1 MNLDMLLSERNIV
14 MKLAEK
20 YARTF
25 SCQEK
30 RAGTNGL
37 ATATSHGSRSHSL
50 RDNNSRLVELH
61 SSLPTIVII
70 VTPDK
75 SFATSGK
82 ALTGSKLETTVLNG
96 KDVGGTQSSMISN
109 SPAPQ
114 QRWNLFSKTQAMDA
128 SNLVK
133 SNFTKD
139 KRQRA
144 LGTVLSQLSLIA
156 KLWCN

>member
-1 MNLDMLLSERNIV
+1 MEVVNLDMLLSARNIV

-30 RAGTNGL
+30 KDGTNGL
-37 ATATSHGSRSHSL
+37 ATATSHGSISHSL

-61 SSLPTIVII
+61 SNLPTIVII
-70 VTPDK
+70 VTPNK

-96 KDVGGTQSSMISN
+96 KDAAGTQSSMISN
-109 SPAPQ
+109 NPAPQ
-114 QRWNLFSKTQAMDA
+114 QR
-128 SNLVK
+128 
-133 SNFTKD
+133 
-139 KRQRA
+139 
-144 LGTVLSQLSLIA
+144 
-156 KLWCN
+156 